1 MATFYMT
8 ADAEMYHCGLGYSD
22 ELYHYGVLGM
32 KWGVRRYQNK
42 DGSLTAAGK
51 QRYGSVGKRKL
62 TKDER
67 KEFTETAKKI
77 RKLTRSAAAT
87 DYNRDLYG
95 KQIKKNSK
103 WLKKRTDRD
112 GKVNIGDAMST
123 AGANERKELYDKHSA
138 KLHKDLERLV
148 AKAQKKYGSSR
159 IADISYKDTAY
170 GKSVVNTYKTESLNK
185 GFFYAAFMTPSGQID
200 GINNQTRRM
209 ASKQRKLMNAGYSL
223 MDSGRWEDNSFNP
236 VNAYRYHHRWKG
248 WEKEYEKARENF
260 KGSDREWFNSD
271 IYKKIDE
278 KYDVNRWKKV

>member
-1 MATFYMT
+1 MT
-8 ADAEMYHCGLGYSD
+8 HSA
-22 ELYHYGVLGM
+22 ELYHYGILGM

-103 WLKKRTDRD
+103 WLKKRMDRD
-112 GKVNIGDAMST
+112 GKVNIVDAMST
-123 AGANERKELYDKHSA
+123 AGANERKKLYDKHSA

-170 GKSVVNTYKTESLNK
+170 GKSVV
-185 GFFYAAFMTPSGQID
+185 
-200 GINNQTRRM
+200 NNQTRRM

-248 WEKEYEKARENF
+248 WEKEYKKARENF
-260 KGSDREWFNSD
+260 KGSDREWFDSD

-278 KYDVNRWKKV
+278 KYDADRWKKV